1 LEINFAQSHPVPLI
15 RFFGM
20 AVTEGEGPLWYLV
33 HRVFCPVELFTV
45 QMALTGSRQTYQKLE
60 QLAATQ
66 VAGKRKWEM

>member
-1 LEINFAQSHPVPLI
+1 
-15 RFFGM
+15 
-20 AVTEGEGPLWYLV
+20 
-33 HRVFCPVELFTV
+33 VFCPVELFTV